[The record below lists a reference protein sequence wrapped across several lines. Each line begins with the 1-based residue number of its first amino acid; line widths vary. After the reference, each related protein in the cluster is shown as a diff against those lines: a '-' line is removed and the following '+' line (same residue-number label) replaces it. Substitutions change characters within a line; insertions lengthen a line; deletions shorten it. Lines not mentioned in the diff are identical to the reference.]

1 MKVLEV
7 ITTTP
12 VRDPHRP
19 TTHAMSQ
26 RSEYK
31 AVDGYELELHPSG
44 LAVIIRGR
52 DHTRL
57 APIASAIVV
66 EDEPAEAAPDRLP
79 DRAVAKKRGAR

>member
-12 VRDPHRP
+12 VRDPHRTP
-19 TTHAMSQ
+19 ATSMSQ

-31 AVDGYELELHPSG
+31 AADGYELELHPSG

-57 APIASAIVV
+57 APIASAIVE
-66 EDEPAEAAPDRLP
+66 EDEPAETALDRLP
-79 DRAVAKKRGAR
+79 DRAPKKRGVR